1 MADSHINILNC
12 DSEQQTL
19 LIKFMDHCY
28 ILVFMFQLKLQ
39 QSLIMKMKRSD
50 DLMRYFKYEL
60 TSEPISLFKD
70 QMMRKDSKAS
80 LLPSLVQPTYQHD
93 DKDEK
98 VFPI

>member
-1 MADSHINILNC
+1 
-12 DSEQQTL
+12 
-19 LIKFMDHCY
+19 
-28 ILVFMFQLKLQ
+28 
-39 QSLIMKMKRSD
+39 MKRSD